1 MFTKI
6 LRIFRFIFE
15 VIQVGLPF
23 NVHFSGGS
31 TLAARIG
38 HGLCGE
44 SSLGGL
50 QSLT

>member
-31 TLAARIG
+31 FELVYNITL
-38 HGLCGE
+38 
-44 SSLGGL
+44 SFY
-50 QSLT
+50 QF